1 MLEIQSKLTSQGQ
14 VSIPAAVR
22 SALGIKP
29 GASIRWSIDGNK
41 VSVKREA
48 KFTNEDIHAV
58 LFPNGTLSKSKTLRE
73 LKDGIGLYMQ
83 KKYARH

>member
-22 SALGIKP
+22 SALGVKP
-29 GASIRWSIDGNK
+29 GATIRWSIDGNH
-41 VSVKREA
+41 VSVKRET
-48 KFTNEDIHAV
+48 KYTNEDIHAV
-58 LFPNGTLSKSKTLRE
+58 LFPDGVLPKPKTLKE

-83 KKYARH
+83 EKYARR